1 MQHYMK
7 LTDFQRPEAI
17 ENRLLSAVIGYF
29 LRYLAADNILL
40 KIRLFSTVSVKNT
53 IVFQNLSYFLWF
65 FVAAKI

>member
-17 ENRLLSAVIGYF
+17 ENKGKPVENRLLSAVIGYF
-29 LRYLAADNILL
+29 LRYLVADNILL

-53 IVFQNLSYFLWF
+53 IVFRSFSE
-65 FVAAKI
+65 I